1 MDVILTEKPSVA
13 HEIAAFVGARTRH
26 DGYLEGGGYQVTWAY
41 GHLVE
46 LKEPQDY
53 DPALK
58 RWSLESLPFIP
69 VRFELKLTKD
79 ARSRQQFNVIKR
91 LFQSAERI
99 ICATDAG
106 REGELIF
113 RYILA
118 MTGCKKKPL
127 SRLWLSSLTPAAI
140 REAFGRLRPGRDYDR
155 LYDAARCRS
164 EADWIVGLNATRNY
178 TVRYGTQGLL
188 WSVGR
193 VQTPV
198 LAMIVERDDEIRTFK
213 PEPFW
218 ELMTRYRGVIFKYL
232 PGRFSRESE
241 AQSQLEN
248 VQGHPFTITK
258 IERKEERSQ
267 PPQLYDL
274 TELQRDMNRLFGFSA
289 DATLKAAQALYEAKL
304 ITYPRTDSRYLTGDM
319 KAQIPGILRKLKPY
333 RPQEID
339 RLNLEALPFSGRIIN
354 DRKVSDHHAIIP
366 SGNLPE
372 NLPSTEQRV
381 FEAVLMRL
389 IAAFYPPCLKEVTS
403 VDGTANQV
411 PFRAR
416 GVRVVQPGWTELGRP
431 GNEEP
436 EEDQQTLPA
445 FRVGESGPHEP
456 LIKQGETSPP
466 HHFTENTLLGAME
479 TAGKLVDDDQ
489 LKEALKAKGLGTPAT
504 RAAIIET
511 LLRRR
516 YIQRDKKKLSATDLG
531 RYLVA
536 IVRDVDLKSPEL
548 TGQWESK
555 LRDIEAG
562 RLESERFMNEIA
574 QYTTRIIREAEVEPI
589 DENSWGRCPRCGCP
603 VIQGNRGYGCSAWK
617 DGCKFV
623 LWPRYKDSELD
634 PADIREL
641 LQRRVLLR
649 PIELGGVGRVI
660 LALTCTGE
668 MTEMAAPT
676 PEQQTGEIKRKRS
689 GSTRSRKRST
699 KRRTEDSVVAAS
711 ATIGNCPLCAAEVRE
726 QPRSYSCSGW
736 KQGCKFV
743 IWKTI
748 AGKKISIG
756 MAKTLLTKGQTKQL
770 KGFKSKNGKPF
781 EARLKLVDDEVRLDF
796 SS

>member
-13 HEIAAFVGARTRH
+13 REIAAFVGARTRH

-46 LKEPQDY
+46 LKEPHDY

-69 VRFELKLTKD
+69 VRFELKLRKD

-91 LFQSAERI
+91 LFQSAERF

-140 REAFGRLRPGRDYDR
+140 REAFGRLRPCSDYDR

-213 PEPFW
+213 SEPFW

-232 PGRFSRESE
+232 PGRFSRETE

-354 DRKVSDHHAIIP
+354 DHKVTDHHAIIP

-372 NLPSTEQRV
+372 NLPLTQQRV

-389 IAAFYPPCLKEVTS
+389 IAAFYPLCLKEVTS
-403 VDGTANQV
+403 VDGTANGIL
-411 PFRAR
+411 FRAR
-416 GVRVVQPGWTELGRP
+416 GVRVVQPGWTELDRP
-431 GNEEP
+431 RNEEP
-436 EEDQQTLPA
+436 AEDKQALPA
-445 FRVGESGPHEP
+445 FRVGESGPHGP

-511 LLRRR
+511 LLKRR
-516 YIQRDKKKLSATDLG
+516 YIRRDKKKLFATDLG

-536 IVRDVDLKSPEL
+536 IVHDVDLKSPEL
-548 TGQWESK
+548 TGQWEAK
-555 LRDIEAG
+555 LRDIETG
-562 RLESERFMNEIA
+562 GLESEQFMNEIT
-574 QYTTRIIREAEVEPI
+574 QYTTRIIRKAEVEPI

-603 VIQGNRGYGCSAWK
+603 IIQGNRGYGCSAWK

-623 LWPRYKDSELD
+623 LWSSYKGRELS

-649 PIELGGVGRVI
+649 PIEISGAGRVI
-660 LALTCTGE
+660 LSLTRTGE
-668 MTEMAAPT
+668 VTEIATPT
-676 PEQQTGEIKRKRS
+676 PEQQAGEINRKRS
-689 GSTRSRKRST
+689 GNARSRKHST
-699 KRRTEDSVVAAS
+699 KGRTEDSVVAAPAS
-711 ATIGNCPLCAAEVRE
+711 LGNCPQCAAEVRE

-743 IWKTI
+743 IWKVI
-748 AGKKISIG
+748 AGKKISIRT
-756 MAKTLLTKGQTKQL
+756 AKTLLAKGQTKPL
-770 KGFKSKNGKPF
+770 KGFKSKDGKPF
-781 EARLKLVDDEVRLDF
+781 EARLKLVEGEVRLDY
-796 SS
+796 SG

>member
-1 MDVILTEKPSVA
+1 VDVILTEKPSVA

-46 LKEPQDY
+46 LKEPHDY

-58 RWSLESLPFIP
+58 QWSLESLPFIP

-241 AQSQLEN
+241 AKSQLEN
-248 VQGHPFTITK
+248 VQGHPFKITQ

-354 DRKVSDHHAIIP
+354 DRKVTDHHAIIP

-381 FEAVLMRL
+381 FEAVLTRL

-436 EEDQQTLPA
+436 EEDQQALPA

-489 LKEALKAKGLGTPAT
+489 LKEALKAQGLGTPAT

-511 LLRRR
+511 LLKRR
-516 YIQRDKKKLSATDLG
+516 YIQRDKKKLSAADLG

-548 TGQWESK
+548 TGQWEAK

-562 RLESERFMNEIA
+562 RLESGQFMNEIA

-589 DENSWGRCPRCGCP
+589 DEDSWGRCPRCGCP
-603 VIQGNRGYGCSAWK
+603 VIHGNRGYGCSAWK

-623 LWPRYKDSELD
+623 LWPRYKDFELA

-649 PIELGGVGRVI
+649 PIELGGVGGTHNR
-660 LALTCTGE
+660 LARGCT
-668 MTEMAAPT
+668 
-676 PEQQTGEIKRKRS
+676 
-689 GSTRSRKRST
+689 
-699 KRRTEDSVVAAS
+699 
-711 ATIGNCPLCAAEVRE
+711 
-726 QPRSYSCSGW
+726 
-736 KQGCKFV
+736 
-743 IWKTI
+743 
-748 AGKKISIG
+748 
-756 MAKTLLTKGQTKQL
+756 
-770 KGFKSKNGKPF
+770 
-781 EARLKLVDDEVRLDF
+781 
-796 SS
+796 